1 MLQTKTAHTDR
12 RGHVI
17 KAKATQVVR
26 FFPFF
31 VCLQRIYAW
40 HHPMSSLGEAHPD
53 FARKVDAKA
62 IYRKFTSSEQCF
74 GFEHAPQESWLRK
87 ALDSPWLIVVVWF
100 VADRLAV
107 HWLRIATL
115 IPWLILIGQ
124 RHLVCGRTWCAIGKP
139 RLRLH

>member
-1 MLQTKTAHTDR
+1 
-12 RGHVI
+12 
-17 KAKATQVVR
+17 
-26 FFPFF
+26 
-31 VCLQRIYAW
+31 
-40 HHPMSSLGEAHPD
+40 MSSLGEAHPD

-62 IYRKFTSSEQCF
+62 IYRKVTSSEQCF
-74 GFEHAPQESWLRK
+74 GFEHAPQESLLRK

-124 RHLVCGRTWCAIGKP
+124 RHLVCGRTWCAIGKHKGE
-139 RLRLH
+139 RLCSECQKHESNNQLKAQHVFRCDATSKEAAVMVEA